1 VTTLLD
7 DTQIADTLES
17 LPGWTG
23 DSTGLRRELQ
33 LDPTKDAELRRQI
46 GIDGEAMGHV
56 PSFEKTN
63 GGTLIVLRTD
73 DAGGV
78 TELDVVMASHI
89 SDLAHRLSADEP
101 GVDAVRTDETVAV
114 FRAADNSDE
123 VELPRTNTAMLES

>member
-33 LDPTKDAELRRQI
+33 LDPKKDAELRRQI

-56 PSFEKTN
+56 PSLEKSK
-63 GGTLIVLRTD
+63 GGTLIVLRTE

-101 GVDAVRTDETVAV
+101 GVDAVRTGDTVAV
-114 FRAADNSDE
+114 FRAADSSDE

>member
-7 DTQIADTLES
+7 DAQIADTLES

-23 DSTGLRRELQ
+23 DSKGLRRELH
-33 LDPTKDAELRRQI
+33 LDPKQDAELRRQI
-46 GIDGEAMGHV
+46 GVDGEAMGHL
-56 PSFEKTN
+56 PSFEKSN
-63 GGTLIVLRTD
+63 GGTLVVLRTEA
-73 DAGGV
+73 AGGV
-78 TELDVVMASHI
+78 TELDVMMASHI

-114 FRAADNSDE
+114 FRNADSSDE